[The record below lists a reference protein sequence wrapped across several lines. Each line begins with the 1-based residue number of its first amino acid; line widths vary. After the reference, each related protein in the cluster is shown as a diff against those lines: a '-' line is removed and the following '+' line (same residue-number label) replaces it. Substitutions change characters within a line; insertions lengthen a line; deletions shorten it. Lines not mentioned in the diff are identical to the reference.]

1 MQTQSPPTQ
10 TMKISEVKSR
20 LNSLVNDVYRQE
32 TRIVVEKSG
41 IPVAAIIPIADLRR
55 LIRLDEQ
62 DREAREIVEAMRVPF
77 DDVPDEEIER
87 QTERIMHEIREENRA
102 ARQRVAQTV

>member
-1 MQTQSPPTQ
+1 M
-10 TMKISEVKSR
+10 
-20 LNSLVNDVYRQE
+20 NSLVNDVYRQE